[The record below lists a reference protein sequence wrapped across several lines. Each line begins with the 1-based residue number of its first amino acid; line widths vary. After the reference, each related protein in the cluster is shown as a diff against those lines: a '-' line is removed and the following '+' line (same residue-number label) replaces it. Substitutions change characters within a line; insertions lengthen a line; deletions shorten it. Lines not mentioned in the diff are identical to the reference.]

1 MGILSVENV
10 SKQYVGHK
18 ALDDVSLTVPQG
30 SVYGL
35 LGPNGAGKTTL
46 IRIINHITAPDSGR
60 VIINDHQ
67 LTQADVNN
75 IGYLPEERGLYT
87 KMKVGEQAL
96 FFARLK
102 GLSRSDATRQLKQWF
117 EKFGISDWW
126 GRKVQ
131 ELSKGMAQKVQFIVT
146 VLHNPQL
153 LIFDEPFSGFDPINA
168 RLLKDEILELRD
180 KGATIIFST
189 HNMSSV
195 EAMCDH
201 ITLINNSHNILTG
214 RVDDIRREHGKNRYT
229 ISFNG
234 DANLLKETVGQRVRA
249 IEAESVDDSGA
260 TTMTLRLADDVTAR
274 QLIGSINDVVELLSF
289 NAFLPSMDDIFIR
302 SVQQSNSNE

>member
-1 MGILSVENV
+1 
-10 SKQYVGHK
+10 
-18 ALDDVSLTVPQG
+18 
-30 SVYGL
+30 
-35 LGPNGAGKTTL
+35 
-46 IRIINHITAPDSGR
+46 
-60 VIINDHQ
+60 
-67 LTQADVNN
+67 
-75 IGYLPEERGLYT
+75 
-87 KMKVGEQAL
+87 
-96 FFARLK
+96 
-102 GLSRSDATRQLKQWF
+102 
-117 EKFGISDWW
+117 
-126 GRKVQ
+126 
-131 ELSKGMAQKVQFIVT
+131 